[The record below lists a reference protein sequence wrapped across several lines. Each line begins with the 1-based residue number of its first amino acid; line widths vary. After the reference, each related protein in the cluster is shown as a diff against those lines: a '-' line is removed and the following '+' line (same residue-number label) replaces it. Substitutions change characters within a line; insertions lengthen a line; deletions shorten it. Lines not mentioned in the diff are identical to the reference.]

1 MPRKRQPTAVV
12 KANGR
17 KHLSRAEENA
27 RQASEIQTP
36 ETKQVRCPSW
46 LPEEHRKEF
55 LSLAKQLMA
64 LHIFCK
70 LDRDT
75 LGMYLVA
82 RQHWLDAGAHF
93 ELALAE
99 GDTKAAGSWSRTQN
113 TAFSQCR
120 ACAADLGMTI
130 TSRCR
135 LVVPKTDS
143 EDEDD
148 PMLRLL
154 DFPATEVEGFG

>member
-1 MPRKRQPTAVV
+1 MPRKRQPTAVI

-17 KHLSRAEENA
+17 KHLSRTEENQ
-27 RQASEIQTP
+27 RLDREIQTP
-36 ETKQVRCPSW
+36 ETKQVRCPPW

-55 LSLAKQLMA
+55 LNLSRQLMA

-93 ELALAE
+93 EHAIAE
-99 GDTKAAGSWSRTQN
+99 GDTKAASSWSRTQH

-120 ACAADLGMTI
+120 ACASDLGMTI
-130 TSRCR
+130 TSRCK
-135 LVVPKTDS
+135 LVVPKPDS

-148 PMLRLL
+148 PMLKLL
-154 DFPATEVEGFG
+154 DFPAKEAERFG